1 MTRKYERMTEINS
14 QRCPSSDSY
23 RNPKGGCSSRGV
35 SGLAVLPLGGVS
47 GARGRKG
54 SKTQEARRLS
64 GAAPLSPKWEAHRT
78 QLQFARAKAVDGTNY
93 YYPIFSVDSLANK
106 NQPQEVLVS
115 QI

>member
-14 QRCPSSDSY
+14 QRSPSFDSY
-23 RNPKGGCSSRGV
+23 RNPKG
-35 SGLAVLPLGGVS
+35 
-47 GARGRKG
+47 
-54 SKTQEARRLS
+54 
-64 GAAPLSPKWEAHRT
+64 EAHRT

-106 NQPQEVLVS
+106 NQLTQEVLVS